1 MKFDIIT
8 FGSATR
14 DMFLKSREFKVV
26 AQKRF
31 ITHSGLCM
39 SLGSKIPVEDLELA
53 TGGGGTN
60 PAATLAL
67 QKFKVA
73 YCGKIGNDYGGQAI
87 IDELKLLGIGTKF
100 IIKDKKRKT
109 NYSVVLSVPG
119 KERTILVY
127 RDASENL
134 TTKDIPWN
142 GIKKTKWFYISPL
155 SGKLSNIFEPLINF
169 ARKNKIR
176 VFLNPGSAQL
186 ELPRKVW
193 ALILK
198 SIDILMLNQE
208 EASILTGVPFEKESQ
223 ILSELRGLVKGIAI
237 MTKGPAGL
245 VGLDGKFKYSVGVL
259 KERKMVDR
267 TGAGDAFGSGF
278 LTGYIRSKGDIPY
291 AIQFGSANATGCIEN
306 FGAKSGILK
315 KGYSICKWGRLKI
328 IKEKIS

>member
-1 MKFDIIT
+1 MYDIIT

-14 DMFLKSREFKVV
+14 DMFLKSQEFKVV
-26 AQKRF
+26 VQKRF

-39 SLGSKIPVEDLELA
+39 SLGSKIPVEDLEFA

-87 IDELKLLGIGTKF
+87 IDELKLFGIGTKF

-134 TTKDIPWN
+134 TTKDIFWK
-142 GIKKTKWFYISPL
+142 GIKETKWFYISPL

-176 VFLNPGSAQL
+176 VFLNPGNTQL
-186 ELPRKVW
+186 ELSKNIWLP
-193 ALILK
+193 ILK
-198 SIDILMLNQE
+198 SIDVLMLNQE
-208 EASILTGVPFEKESQ
+208 EAALLSGIPYEKEKE
-223 ILSELRGLVKGIAI
+223 IFKKLDDWTKGIVV
-237 MTKGPAGL
+237 MTKGPLGP
-245 VGLDGKFKYSVGVL
+245 VVSDGKARYKAGIL
-259 KERKMVDR
+259 KERRLVDR

-291 AIQFGSANATGCIEN
+291 AIQFGSANATGCIEK
-306 FGAKSGILK
+306 FGAKNGILK
-315 KGYSICKWGRLKI
+315 KGDSIWKWGRLKI
-328 IKEKIS
+328 IKEKI